1 MRANWPFSKGN
12 RQLLLQGIPKPGGR
26 SPNGRFQDLETK
38 NAPSTLLPKTRAK
51 SCFRILKPDFETGL
65 QRQCAILLEPWCRSS
80 AQFCFKALEQVG
92 PPDVGPA
99 LPAFPAGAA
108 KLPLAFCRIAYQN
121 KNTRCAIR
129 PDKRPDGN
137 GQTDGHAP
145 GFFITKGNAN
155 FSTVLLQKAETPAF
169 LTRDTHTWVLIID
182 LQIITALVLEK
193 KEQQSHYVTT
203 TSQF

>member
-145 GFFITKGNAN
+145 GFFITVIKTAGQRRLGQARHGCV
-155 FSTVLLQKAETPAF
+155 TLVCWPEPLQDQDSDRSWPRAVPRPCRETRSP
-169 LTRDTHTWVLIID
+169 RPG
-182 LQIITALVLEK
+182 
-193 KEQQSHYVTT
+193 
-203 TSQF
+203 